1 MLKYNMVYL
10 KYTVFS
16 KLDVLPS
23 SGVRNKG
30 SAQLGP
36 FEGAGLGHWARLVH
50 LQVMALIHSFS
61 LSHHFDVMS
70 YAVQVYIL

>member
-1 MLKYNMVYL
+1 VYL

-23 SGVRNKG
+23 FGVRIKG
-30 SAQLGP
+30 SVQLGP
-36 FEGAGLGHWARLVH
+36 FEGVGLGHWARLVH
-50 LQVMALIHSFS
+50 LQVMPLIHSFS
-61 LSHHFDVMS
+61 LCHHFDVMS